1 MGQIQNQNK
10 IDQLLQ
16 FILLA
21 AGQEDE
27 YTDRWLSPIHLI
39 KYVYLAD
46 LVYARHNEG
55 KTYTDLSWEFHH
67 YGPWAYTCYQ
77 RIEPALESIHAQKRV
92 IESKYFDDD
101 RDRWYSSD
109 DRLYQQ
115 IQEDLPLTIS
125 GNIEKA
131 VHKFGSDTKRLLHYV
146 YITRPMLTA
155 APSELLDF
163 TKELEAAKEVTTT
176 EDEPTC
182 QLTARQMKKRKQL
195 ISDIKSKYR
204 KKLDE
209 VKKERPLSQPPAE
222 YTLPRYDDI
231 YFQGLADLDRI
242 AGEKIKPGEYKAV
255 FSDDVWKSKA
265 RFDPDLS

>member
-1 MGQIQNQNK
+1 MQNQNK

-16 FILLA
+16 FILLT

-46 LVYARHNEG
+46 LANAKGHDG
-55 KTYTDLSWEFHH
+55 LTYTDLKWKFHH
-67 YGPWAYTCYQ
+67 YGPWDNNCFQ
-77 RIEPALESIHAQKRV
+77 RIEPALSAIHAEKRI
-92 IESKYFDDD
+92 IESKYFEDD
-101 RDRWYSSD
+101 RDRWYASD

-115 IQEDLPLTIS
+115 LHEDLPLTIS
-125 GNIEKA
+125 GNIVKA
-131 VHKFGSDTKRLLHYV
+131 VHKFGSDTKSLLHYV
-146 YITRPMLTA
+146 YITRPMLIA
-155 APSELLDF
+155 APGELLDF
-163 TKELEAAKEVTTT
+163 TKELETAKEVTAT
-176 EDEPTC
+176 EDVPTC

-209 VKKERPLSQPPAE
+209 LKKERPLSQPPAE
-222 YTLPRYDDI
+222 YTPPRYDDI

-242 AGEKIKPGEYKAV
+242 A
-255 FSDDVWKSKA
+255 
-265 RFDPDLS
+265 